1 MMAKT
6 KQNVRNYW
14 DRVRVQASCA
24 GVSKTQQSHK
34 ESVDVNHIIKRF
46 DRTGQL
52 PPATQQGVYGDV
64 SDLNAYYGEVV
75 ETAKANIAAAEA
87 FFAEQKRIQQ
97 EKAKAGKPTDPPP
110 GDKPPEEAE

>member
-1 MMAKT
+1 MAKT

-24 GVSKTQQSHK
+24 GKGKTQQNHK
-34 ESVDVNHIIKRF
+34 QSVDVNHIIKRF

-52 PPATQQGVYGDV
+52 PPATVQGVYGDV
-64 SDLNAYYGEVV
+64 SDLNAYYGEIVAQ
-75 ETAKANIAAAEA
+75 AKENIAAAEA

-97 EKAKAGKPTDPPP
+97 EKAEAGKPTDPPP
-110 GDKPPEEAE
+110 ADPPSETKE